1 MMKNESIDE
10 KQKMQEQKLK
20 EPKQYTTGENRKE
33 LFQSSEKEN
42 MISCNLENKE
52 IINQT
57 CKVGTYISPKQENI
71 NSNSQTFG
79 SFMSF
84 VPSGTNFPF
93 KLEEQIPKLP
103 EKKRRVRRGWM
114 RFELSYSF
122 FYKKYQRNFCCKSY
136 FVYSLNIKTYRTII
150 ILFGKYYESN

>member
-1 MMKNESIDE
+1 
-10 KQKMQEQKLK
+10 
-20 EPKQYTTGENRKE
+20 
-33 LFQSSEKEN
+33 

-57 CKVGTYISPKQENI
+57 CKVDTYISSKQENI

-84 VPSGTNFPF
+84 VPAGTNFPF

-103 EKKRRVRRGWM
+103 KKKRRVRRG
-114 RFELSYSF
+114 
-122 FYKKYQRNFCCKSY
+122 
-136 FVYSLNIKTYRTII
+136 
-150 ILFGKYYESN
+150 